1 MNKYI
6 SSKYPFNI
14 KFLAHMIV
22 CSVLLITGCYEIELP
37 GQEHTIKN
45 IVGKY
50 NSYLIEANK
59 TRDVSHL
66 KEIADEHVTIK
77 LSLWMAAWEDGNVY
91 LDAELRNIDFNDMKI
106 TGESAVVMTR
116 ENWSYIYRDLDTQE
130 IAEPRQYVSYSM
142 QYQLEKKEKSWL
154 IMEVTIIKEEQG

>member
-1 MNKYI
+1 
-6 SSKYPFNI
+6 
-14 KFLAHMIV
+14 MIV

-91 LDAELRNIDFNDMKI
+91 LDAELKNIDFDNLEIEGKSAIVI
-106 TGESAVVMTR
+106 TS

-130 IAEPRQYVSYSM
+130 IAEPRQSISYKM
-142 QYQLEKKEKSWL
+142 QYKLEKRENNWL
-154 IMEVTIIKEEQG
+154 IEEMNILQES